1 MNPASV
7 SMEETKIYKHE
18 NMIIKIRTIIVEY
31 KNRIILEE
39 RGQALKALIAFISES
54 THFNENININTLQ
67 TNHYIIDVN
76 KKEWQVRKKIRF
88 FSGKEELT
96 PYKYMYILKFHLKKQ
111 YTDDVDNIQWPSPK
125 RLRTKDMQ
133 EHKET
138 DSSGSDID
146 LELRKHAKRKLI
158 SELEAK
164 GYDKQ
169 KLGESKQYPKIVLVD
184 INASQAKQRKYSLD
198 GEHTDVEYGYTSQT
212 CVPYHQ
218 DNMLQV
224 PNTSNDKVAP
234 VSGIH
239 RSMSTNEKHETKT
252 CAKLLRHRDRHTIE
266 QEQLDE
272 ELKLQQLART
282 PESCG
287 ENEVEDVKEER
298 ERKPGDSIFSA
309 MYNMF
314 KTPLRKV
321 GLLGTQKD

>member
-1 MNPASV
+1 MNPASL

-18 NMIIKIRTIIVEY
+18 NMIIKIKTIIVEY
-31 KNRIILEE
+31 KSRIILEE
-39 RGQALKALIAFISES
+39 RSQALKALIALISES
-54 THFNENININTLQ
+54 THFNEHININSLQ

-96 PYKYMYILKFHLKKQ
+96 PHKYMYILKFNLKTQ
-111 YTDDVDNIQWPSPK
+111 YKDDVDNMQWPSPK
-125 RLRTKDMQ
+125 RPRTKDTQ
-133 EHKET
+133 KYKET

-146 LELRKHAKRKLI
+146 LDLRKPAKRKLI
-158 SELEAK
+158 SEGEAG

-169 KLGESKQYPKIVLVD
+169 KPSTSKQYLKIVLFD

-218 DNMLQV
+218 DNTLPV

-239 RSMSTNEKHETKT
+239 RSMSTNKKPETKT
-252 CAKLLRHRDRHTIE
+252 CAKLLRHRDRHT
-266 QEQLDE
+266 L
-272 ELKLQQLART
+272 
-282 PESCG
+282 
-287 ENEVEDVKEER
+287 N
-298 ERKPGDSIFSA
+298 F
-309 MYNMF
+309 
-314 KTPLRKV
+314 
-321 GLLGTQKD
+321 